1 MRFGGAL
8 RSENVGMSSDNLCE
22 NQRHRKSEVS
32 YATLI
37 GVGLVGPKA
46 YPKGKVDGQ
55 LVNIP
60 APSNYCLIQRG
71 DAER

>member
-1 MRFGGAL
+1 MRFVGRI

-37 GVGLVGPKA
+37 GVGLVGPKEK
-46 YPKGKVDGQ
+46 PKGEFDGQ
-55 LVNIP
+55 LVKIP
-60 APSNYCLIQRG
+60 AP
-71 DAER
+71 

>member
-1 MRFGGAL
+1 MRRAGVL
-8 RSENVGMSSDNLCE
+8 RSENAGMSSDNDDE
-22 NQRHRKSEVS
+22 NSSHRKPKVS

-37 GVGLVGPKA
+37 DVGLVGPKA

>member
-1 MRFGGAL
+1 
-8 RSENVGMSSDNLCE
+8 MSSINAGE
-22 NQRHRKSEVS
+22 NPAGRKSKDS
-32 YATLI
+32 YATLLD
-37 GVGLVGPKA
+37 VGLVGPKA

-60 APSNYCLIQRG
+60 EPSKFCLIQRG

>member
-1 MRFGGAL
+1 
-8 RSENVGMSSDNLCE
+8 MSSKNGGE
-22 NQRHRKSEVS
+22 YPAGGKSKDS